1 MIKAPALYINE
12 VELNKANVAKEFS
25 SVYGGGGGF
34 TSGTR
39 TSTRVPAQNGV
50 VFTP

>member
-1 MIKAPALYINE
+1 MNE

-25 SVYGGGGGF
+25 SVWGGGGEGF